1 MDDLFPFTQAFGPA
15 SSRAECV
22 QSSDRLFETLLQRTL
37 NSGAL
42 MPFETLSEIAYD
54 INGSLIRDKVK
65 ASWVKTAALFVPH

>member
-22 QSSDRLFETLLQRTL
+22 QSSDRLFETLQQRIP

-42 MPFETLSEIAYD
+42 LSFETLSEISYAA
-54 INGSLIRDKVK
+54 NGSLIRDKVK
-65 ASWVKTAALFVPH
+65 ASLAKAAVFFVPH